1 MQIILLRDMEN
12 VGFKHDVVEVK
23 NGYGRNY
30 LIPQGL
36 AVIANKTNMEKLDKI
51 KAEEEAKE
59 VARISEYQALA
70 EELNGKVVKIGVKSG
85 TSGKIFGSVNE
96 HQVAKAI
103 EDQYGKEIERRKI
116 ELPETLS
123 EVGTYPIAINL
134 LKDQV
139 KADMEIE
146 LIAE

>member
-1 MQIILLRDMEN
+1 MEN

-36 AVIANKTNMEKLDKI
+36 AVIANKINKEKLDKI
-51 KAEEEAKE
+51 LAEEEAKE
-59 VARISEYQALA
+59 AARVGEYQALA
-70 EELNGKVVKIGVKSG
+70 EELKGNTVKIGVKSG

-96 HQVAKAI
+96 HQVAAAI
-103 EDQYGKEIERRKI
+103 QEQFGKDIERRKI
-116 ELPETLS
+116 VLPEDLTQ
-123 EVGTYPIAINL
+123 VGTYPITINL

-139 KADMEIE
+139 VTEMEIE
-146 LIAE
+146 LVTE